1 MAVASLRHL
10 QVELAR
16 QDSHHPLL
24 STVSDSAY
32 HLLKAVPRLKSCS
45 S

>member
-1 MAVASLRHL
+1 MAVASFTHPK
-10 QVELAR
+10 VELAHR
-16 QDSHHPLL
+16 HSHHPLL
-24 STVSDSAY
+24 STVSDSAS

>member
-1 MAVASLRHL
+1 MAVVSLPHPK
-10 QVELAR
+10 VELAR

-24 STVSDSAY
+24 STVSDSAS
-32 HLLKAVPRLKSCS
+32 HLLRAVPRLKSCS